1 MEIINVFENE
11 KLSAREIVKRF
22 NIGKTQAAEIN
33 KNKATIR
40 SRWESGVNVH
50 QKRSFLK
57 EAGSEIDKMCF
68 DWFAKARIQKIPLSG
83 PIVKAKAI
91 EIAIK
96 LGISNFNASNGWLN
110 RWRLRNNVAFKCIS
124 AYLVN
129 LQILLRKI
137 NTTRSALELAKS
149 INVLEAVYFLKT
161 SWDKV
166 KTTTIQ
172 NGFCKAGFSKDD
184 ESFSDFDPEDDIPL
198 ALYAK
203 FQEGPDLANDFDDF
217 LKIDR
222 NVCTEDDNI
231 EIEFEEHND
240 KMDISDSEEEPNEEI
255 SEPITS
261 YDEALTLVARLKQF
275 AKNDFVAFQHIKNI
289 ESHFENEHFKLKQ
302 SMLKQSIITKFF
314 QPK

>member
-1 MEIINVFENE
+1 MRVQN
-11 KLSAREIVKRF
+11 REIVLFLDNATSHPRELNLT
-22 NIGKTQAAEIN
+22 NINI
-33 KNKATIR
+33 
-40 SRWESGVNVH
+40 V
-50 QKRSFLK
+50 FLPPNTTT
-57 EAGSEIDKMCF
+57 A
-68 DWFAKARIQKIPLSG
+68 IQPLDQEVIQNFKIFYRTLLL
-83 PIVKAKAI
+83 KH
-91 EIAIK
+91 
-96 LGISNFNASNGWLN
+96 
-110 RWRLRNNVAFKCIS
+110 
-124 AYLVN
+124 
-129 LQILLRKI
+129 LLRKI
-137 NTTRSALELAKS
+137 DTTRSASELAKS

-166 KTTTIQ
+166 KATTIQ
-172 NGFCKAGFSKDD
+172 NGFCKAGFSKSN

-222 NVCTEDDNI
+222 NVCTEDNNI

-240 KMDISDSEEEPNEEI
+240 KMDISDSDEEPNEEI
-255 SEPITS
+255 SDPITS
-261 YDEALTLVARLKQF
+261 YDDSLTLVARLKQF